1 MMQLNIFIGIAVIVI
16 LLIVIFLTCYV
27 KAPPSYAYV
36 LSGIKKEPRLLVGS
50 GGVKIPIFERLD
62 KVYLGQLTVDVK
74 TERSVPTQDFINVN
88 VDAVAKVAVTTTPE
102 GIRLAARNFLNM
114 KSQDIAEQLQD
125 NLQGNLR
132 ELIGGIDLKSL
143 NIDRDG
149 FSNQVMEKAQP
160 DMSKLGI
167 SILAFNVQNIKD
179 ENGLIENLGADNTWK
194 IRKDAAI
201 TKAVA
206 EKDIALSQAE
216 NAKLANDAKVEAD
229 TAIAEKNTDLALKKA
244 ELQTASDTAQAKADA
259 AYDIQKQE
267 QQLIINEKTIAAET
281 AKTVAEQ
288 KLTEQKIAVT
298 KNQLDSEIVQKSLA
312 DKIKTETDAAA
323 EKAKKELDAAA
334 ELEQRKRK
342 AEAELYEAE
351 KQAAAKQAKAEADK
365 YAKLQEAEGI
375 KAVGEAEAAAIQAK
389 AEAEAQGMEKKAE
402 AYQKYNDAAMASM
415 VIEKLPQIAQ
425 SISEQVAAIDGI
437 NIYGSGSDGSGLA
450 GITSNLPIMLA
461 QTFDTVKSAT
471 GIDVPG
477 LISGSNKKKES
488 KKN

>member
-1 MMQLNIFIGIAVIVI
+1 M
-16 LLIVIFLTCYV
+16 
-27 KAPPSYAYV
+27 
-36 LSGIKKEPRLLVGS
+36 
-50 GGVKIPIFERLD
+50 
-62 KVYLGQLTVDVK
+62 YLGQLTVDVK

-437 NIYGSGSDGSGLA
+437 NIYGSGGDGSGLA

-477 LISGSNKKKES
+477 LIGGSNKKKES